1 MANFVQKIKI
11 VRSSWN
17 SVQTLIRISI
27 DFDGDFYLFVS
38 FFVLCFNLR
47 LEKLFLS
54 KFRPK
59 IQNCLFK
66 VKSDTNTNWN
76 MQNSMLLFIYLLD
89 WKYPFWANLAHQIK
103 YVSLSWN
110 LVIIL
115 IRIWIILWWCSF
127 FLFSTGIIIFS
138 EICAK
143 KLILLFKLKFRTRLI
158 WICQCCWWFSF
169 FSFLDWKCHFCVNLV
184 QKCKIISLSWNLLPR
199 LFQICKSRLW
209 SSLFLFYKFFA
220 NLSKNSWLICQQ
232 FTRRD
237 LKPVAFL
244 LIYNFKSENVL
255 KII

>member
-1 MANFVQKIKI
+1 MVIFI
-11 VRSSWN
+11 
-17 SVQTLIRISI
+17 
-27 DFDGDFYLFVS
+27 FLFLFL
-38 FFVLCFNLR
+38 FFVLIWDWKNF
-47 LEKLFLS
+47 FLS

-115 IRIWIILWWCSF
+115 IRIWIIPWWCSF

-143 KLILLFKLKFRTRLI
+143 KSILLFKLKFRTRLDEYVNVADD
-158 WICQCCWWFSF
+158 FHF
-169 FSFLDWKCHFCVNLV
+169 FHF
-184 QKCKIISLSWNLLPR
+184 
-199 LFQICKSRLW
+199 
-209 SSLFLFYKFFA
+209 
-220 NLSKNSWLICQQ
+220 
-232 FTRRD
+232 
-237 LKPVAFL
+237 
-244 LIYNFKSENVL
+244 
-255 KII
+255 